1 MATLNTKAWLGIF
14 FLAMAMGL
22 LLFISAGTI
31 RYWQAWGYLAV
42 FFGSSIYTTI
52 YLLKNDPALLKRRLS
67 AGPTAEKRTI
77 EKIIMFFT
85 STGFIAMLV
94 ISGLDHRFKWSSMPL
109 YLVIVG
115 YVLTALGFYII
126 FKVYKENTFASA
138 TIQVAEGQKVISTG
152 LYAIVRHPMYAGGLL
167 YILGMPLALGSFLAL
182 LVFPVIFPFLIWR
195 LFDEERL
202 LSKELHGYKEYTEKV
217 HWRLIPGIF

>member
-1 MATLNTKAWLGIF
+1 MAGNFFSRNGDGAFAFYFRRDNSVLASLGLSCCF
-14 FLAMAMGL
+14 FR
-22 LLFISAGTI
+22 FIHLHH
-31 RYWQAWGYLAV
+31 Y
-42 FFGSSIYTTI
+42 

-67 AGPTAEKRTI
+67 GGPTAEKRTI

-85 STGFIAMLV
+85 SAGFIAMLL

-115 YVLTALGFYII
+115 DVLTALGFYII

-152 LYAIVRHPMYAGGLL
+152 PYAIVRHPMYAGGLL
-167 YILGMPLALGSFLAL
+167 YILGMPLALGSFRAL
-182 LVFPVIFPFLIWR
+182 LVLPVIFLFLIWR

-202 LSKELHGYKEYTEKV
+202 LSKELPGYKEYTEKV
-217 HWRLIPGIF
+217 HWHLIPGIF